1 MPWAFDEYVYLFYH
15 DSLYPYSSPYER
27 ERGSERKEE
36 RERGKSTKRV
46 LAERLCCVYT
56 FYISPFILK
65 MGWMTFISLSVWMF
79 LLPYSNTDGSK
90 VRSTHTRSFN
100 ENDESKLV
108 LGTLFFVRLCY
119 ILSTLNNSV
128 NNLMSKSVQIPTNL
142 LNRTILYS
150 TVLPR
155 SLSCSN

>member
-1 MPWAFDEYVYLFYH
+1 
-15 DSLYPYSSPYER
+15 
-27 ERGSERKEE
+27 
-36 RERGKSTKRV
+36 
-46 LAERLCCVYT
+46 
-56 FYISPFILK
+56 
-65 MGWMTFISLSVWMF
+65 MF

-108 LGTLFFVRLCY
+108 LGTFFFVRLCY